1 VSKSRQALRRIDRAA
16 YRAAN
21 TTQEIVMPNYM
32 LLLYAPETAREE
44 RTEADLPAWQALLAG
59 LTEEGVLV
67 GNNRL
72 RGADAATTVRIRDG
86 DTEISDGPFATT
98 KEVLVGYFALECRD
112 LDYALKVAERVPTA
126 HYGSVEVRPIW
137 T

>member
-1 VSKSRQALRRIDRAA
+1 
-16 YRAAN
+16 
-21 TTQEIVMPNYM
+21 MPNYM
-32 LLLYAPETAREE
+32 LLFYAPETAGQE
-44 RTEADLPAWQALLAG
+44 RTEADLPAWQALAASLAD
-59 LTEEGVLV
+59 EGVLV
-67 GNNRL
+67 GANRL
-72 RGADAATTVRIRDG
+72 HGADAATTVRIRDG

-112 LDYALKVAERVPTA
+112 LDHALKVAERVPTA